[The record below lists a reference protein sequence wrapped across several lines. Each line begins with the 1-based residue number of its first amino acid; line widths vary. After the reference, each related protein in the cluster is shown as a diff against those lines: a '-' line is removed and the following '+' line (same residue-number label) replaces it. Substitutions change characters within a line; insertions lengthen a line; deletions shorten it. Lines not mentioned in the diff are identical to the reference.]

1 MYNTFSIIFSV
12 KPWRFK
18 RNYASCIKRFMYWGF
33 SFCQNNFSIIFG
45 AEKVFGFDIS
55 SIIWKAK
62 YTQIP
67 LASIIGALPECGSAV
82 VGAAYSSGSVSIGA
96 VVRTLIAILVN
107 FIPGYGLQTLVKLF
121 NINGLIALA
130 VLISNSVANYRG
142 LLFPVIVL
150 NPKIAFIAIIY
161 STIPAFIVVCT
172 FYFLA
177 PNYLAP

>member
-1 MYNTFSIIFSV
+1 MLMYNTFSIIFSV

-18 RNYASCIKRFMYWGF
+18 RNYASCIKRFMYLGF

-96 VVRTLIAILVN
+96 VVRTLIAILVS
-107 FIPGYGLQTLVKLF
+107 FIPGFSQLYSRIWTTDFGQT
-121 NINGLIALA
+121 I
-130 VLISNSVANYRG
+130 
-142 LLFPVIVL
+142 
-150 NPKIAFIAIIY
+150 
-161 STIPAFIVVCT
+161 
-172 FYFLA
+172 
-177 PNYLAP
+177 

>member
-1 MYNTFSIIFSV
+1 M
-12 KPWRFK
+12 
-18 RNYASCIKRFMYWGF
+18 
-33 SFCQNNFSIIFG
+33 
-45 AEKVFGFDIS
+45 FGFDIS

-96 VVRTLIAILVN
+96 VVRTLIAILVS
-107 FIPGYGLQTLVKLF
+107 FIPGYGLQILVKLF
-121 NINGLIALA
+121 YINGLIALA
-130 VLISNSVANYRG
+130 VLISNSTTNDRG
-142 LLFPVIVL
+142 FLFPVIVP

-161 STIPAFIVVCT
+161 STIPAFIVVYI